1 MLDIPSKA
9 PLLTHSAR
17 VSSKSPLAITEMASP
32 DASQRERTASV
43 DSLETIDVHYSP
55 GEDPYWTELIAEHV
69 QEQDSETTNH
79 KEDEVEADGDKNEHQ
94 DADSELLPF
103 VLDDVVHG
111 QGQEA
116 EWERW
121 PSLPSPDAVMAHREA
136 EALVQEFRGLSMSG
150 ASGEPSSSID
160 VSILQKYRHGR
171 GDMNMDAE
179 EQAAVGKGKEDG
191 YDFGLEDRTEREGNR
206 RESIKSARAQLLRDS
221 EAIARL
227 LQHQNTRHSSDDND
241 GLPPPHPDARHFLW
255 QTSLLQALPPSPP
268 ATDPLHPAVLA
279 DPLLT
284 NLWVRKEMQGRWTH
298 KYHASLATER
308 AALKARSHRAKL
320 NGDEGEQEA
329 VASAKRKL
337 HRKVVADCMREALSE
352 IDAALRTQLREP
364 FADIE
369 RSAAEWKGLQCLA
382 LREHFTVAEA
392 WEVLE
397 GREEVLAAVVQDVMP
412 DLEDRLE
419 AVSKLLGV
427 AEEEMR
433 KMRTRYARL
442 CAWDVRDPGER
453 KVEMERRM
461 GRPEALVYL
470 LKGWEDVMMVREMA
484 WAVVERFEDME
495 SGLGDLA
502 GVGMECGRA
511 AEAGWLLGEVEGEEG
526 LGRL

>member
-1 MLDIPSKA
+1 M
-9 PLLTHSAR
+9 
-17 VSSKSPLAITEMASP
+17 
-32 DASQRERTASV
+32 ERIASV

-69 QEQDSETTNH
+69 REQDSETTKY
-79 KEDEVEADGDKNEHQ
+79 KEDEVEADADKKEHK

-103 VLDDVVHG
+103 VLDDMV
-111 QGQEA
+111 QGQEVEA
-116 EWERW
+116 EAEGQRW
-121 PSLPSPDAVMAHREA
+121 PSLPSPDAATVHREA

-150 ASGEPSSSID
+150 VSGAPSSSID
-160 VSILQKYRHGR
+160 VSILQKYQQGR
-171 GDMNMDAE
+171 GDMELDAE
-179 EQAAVGKGKEDG
+179 EQAVGGKGKEDG
-191 YDFGLEDRTEREGNR
+191 DDFRLGDRAEREGNR
-206 RESIKSARAQLLRDS
+206 RGSPNSARAQLLRDS

-227 LQHQNTRHSSDDND
+227 LRHQNTRHGSNNDDDD
-241 GLPPPHPDARHFLW
+241 GLPPPHSDAGHFLW

-268 ATDPLHPAVLA
+268 ATDPPYPAVLA

-320 NGDEGEQEA
+320 SADEGEQKA

-369 RSAAEWKGLQCLA
+369 RLAAEWKGLQCLA

-397 GREEVLAAVVQDVMP
+397 GREEVLASVLEDVMP
-412 DLEDRLE
+412 DLEDRLDT
-419 AVSKLLGV
+419 VSKLLGV

-442 CAWDVRDPGER
+442 CAWDVKDPGER
-453 KVEMERRM
+453 KVEMERRL

-470 LKGWEDVMMVREMA
+470 LKGWEDVRMVREMA

-511 AEAGWLLGEVEGEEG
+511 AEAGWLLGEVEKKEEA